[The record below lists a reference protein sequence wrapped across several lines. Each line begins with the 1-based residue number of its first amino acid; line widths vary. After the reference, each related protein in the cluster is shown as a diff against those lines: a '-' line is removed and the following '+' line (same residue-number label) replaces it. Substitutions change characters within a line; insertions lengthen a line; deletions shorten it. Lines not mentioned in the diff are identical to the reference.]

1 MYASFTKSYD
11 YRDDVTGRKRSV
23 PAGWSGDLPDDVVK
37 RAVDGGFAQSP
48 AIAAPSKKKAAPAKK
63 EGAAG

>member
-11 YRDDVTGRKRSV
+11 YRDQVTGRKRSV
-23 PAGWSGDLPDDVVK
+23 PAGWSGDLPHEVV
-37 RAVDGGFAQSP
+37 RDAVSRGYAQSP
-48 AIAAPSKKKAAPAKK
+48 AILAPSKKKAAPAKK